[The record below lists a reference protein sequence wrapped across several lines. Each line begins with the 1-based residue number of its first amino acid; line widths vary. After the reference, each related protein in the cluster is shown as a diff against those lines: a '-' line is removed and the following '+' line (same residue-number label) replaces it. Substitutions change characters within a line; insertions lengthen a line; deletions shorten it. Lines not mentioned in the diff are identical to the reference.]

1 MLQNEED
8 SEEPEA
14 ETEEVLK
21 EQVENLNVEIKSLNN
36 DKSQA
41 EDKIKETEMLVEQ
54 VYQFYVICFYVVKKS
69 Q

>member
-1 MLQNEED
+1 MQNIED
-8 SEEPEA
+8 SEQPEV

-21 EQVENLNVEIKSLNN
+21 ELVENLNVEIKSLNN

-54 VYQFYVICFYVVKKS
+54 VF
-69 Q
+69 